1 MKKGSVFYK
10 VRLDDLVKASIAPLH
25 KQVQDNEALFNH
37 MVANSNW
44 LVLDVDAAKIHR
56 IGVSGSYE
64 SLEVRSLVNY
74 LRSINKKTFTRRI
87 GGNQWYVEV
96 RD

>member
-37 MVANSNW
+37 MVANFNW
-44 LVLDVDAAKIHR
+44 LVLDVDAAKIH
-56 IGVSGSYE
+56 IGVSGSDE
-64 SLEVRSLVNY
+64 APEVRSLVNY

-96 RD
+96 ID